1 MKILFIHQNFP
12 GQFKFLAPALV
23 GKGYSV
29 NALCLGENNKQSI
42 SGVNI
47 FNYQINRYTT
57 KDIHPYVSDFE
68 TKVIRGEACY
78 LKALEIKKNGF
89 YPDLIVTHHG
99 WGESMFL
106 HHVWPMAKIGL
117 YCEFFYKISGADVGF
132 DKEFEPNNSYDH
144 NRIQLK
150 NINNYVHFENA
161 DKGISPTFWQAS
173 TFPSFFRKNI
183 TVIHDGI
190 DTNYLTPNK
199 NASLIINKTINISSK
214 DEIITF
220 VNRNLEPYRGY
231 HIFMRSLPKILKE
244 RPNAKILIVGG
255 DGVSYGKNAPDGNTW
270 KNIFYNEIKSNLTT
284 SEKERIFY
292 LGNISYEYYILVLQ
306 ISSVHVYLTYPFVLS
321 WSLLEAMSI
330 GCTIVASNTSPL
342 HEVITDN
349 VNGLLFDFFNFN
361 ELSNLVI
368 KLLEDPF
375 LRKELGTNA
384 REFASE
390 NYDIRLCLKKQIDWI
405 ESFISNK

>member
-1 MKILFIHQNFP
+1 MKILFVHQNFP
-12 GQFKFLAPALV
+12 GQFKFLAPALYE
-23 GKGYSV
+23 KGYSV
-29 NALCLGENNKQSI
+29 NALRLGNNNNHKLNGI
-42 SGVNI
+42 NI
-47 FNYQINRYTT
+47 FEYQINRTTT
-57 KDIHPYVSDFE
+57 KDIHPYLSDFE

-78 LKALEIKKNGF
+78 LKAMELKKNGF
-89 YPDLIVTHHG
+89 CPDLIITHHG

-106 HHVWPMAKIGL
+106 HHAWPKAKIGL

-161 DKGISPTFWQAS
+161 EKGISPTFWQAS
-173 TFPSFFRKNI
+173 TFPSFFQNKI

-190 DTNYLTPNK
+190 DTNYLKPNQ
-199 NASLIINKTINISSK
+199 NATLIINKTIHLSSK

-255 DGVSYGKNAPDGNTW
+255 SGVSYGKSASDGNTW
-270 KNIFYNEIKSNLTT
+270 KNIFYKEIESILTT
-284 SEKERIFY
+284 SEKKRIFY
-292 LGNISYEYYILVLQ
+292 LGNISYENYILILQ

-330 GCTIVASNTSPL
+330 GCTIVASNTQPL

-349 VNGLLFDFFNFN
+349 VNGLLFDFFDFN
-361 ELSNLVI
+361 QLSNLVL
-368 KLLEDPF
+368 KLLKDSCLSNDLGEKA
-375 LRKELGTNA
+375 RK
-384 REFASE
+384 FASK
-390 NYDIRLCLKKQIDWI
+390 NYDIKLCLKKQIDWI
-405 ESFISNK
+405 ESFYK

>member
-1 MKILFIHQNFP
+1 MKILFVHQNFP
-12 GQFKFLAPALV
+12 GQFKFLAPALYE
-23 GKGYSV
+23 KGYSV
-29 NALCLGENNKQSI
+29 NALRLGDNKNQKLN
-42 SGVNI
+42 GVNI
-47 FNYQINRYTT
+47 FEYQINRSTT

-78 LKALEIKKNGF
+78 LKAIEIKKNGF
-89 YPDLIVTHHG
+89 CPDLIITHHG

-106 HHVWPMAKIGL
+106 HHVWPKAKIGL
-117 YCEFFYKISGADVGF
+117 YCEFFYKMSGADVGF
-132 DKEFEPNNSYDH
+132 DKEFEPNDLH
-144 NRIQLK
+144 DRNRIQLK

-190 DTNYLTPNK
+190 DTNYLKPNLH
-199 NASLIINKTINISSK
+199 ASLIINKTINLSSK

-255 DGVSYGKNAPDGNTW
+255 DGVSYGKKAPDGNTW

-284 SEKERIFY
+284 SEAKRIFY
-292 LGNISYEYYILVLQ
+292 LGHIPYQYYISILQ

-330 GCTIVASNTSPL
+330 GCAIVASNTRPL

-349 VNGLLFDFFNFN
+349 VNGLLFDFCDFNQ
-361 ELSNLVI
+361 LSNLVI
-368 KLLEDPF
+368 KLLNNPS
-375 LRKELGTNA
+375 LRNDLGNNA
-384 REFASE
+384 RDFASK
-390 NYDIRLCLKKQIDWI
+390 NYDIKLCLKKQIDWI
-405 ESFISNK
+405 ESF

>member
-12 GQFKFLAPALV
+12 GQFKFLAPALLE
-23 GKGYSV
+23 KGYSV
-29 NALCLGENNKQSI
+29 YALCLGKNKTKTLNN
-42 SGVNI
+42 GVNI
-47 FNYQINRYTT
+47 FYYQINRSTT

-78 LKALEIKKNGF
+78 LKAIEIKKSGF
-89 YPDLIVTHHG
+89 CPDLIITHHG

-106 HHVWPMAKIGL
+106 HHVWPKAKIGL

-132 DKEFEPNNSYDH
+132 DKEFESNDLYDL

-190 DTNYLTPNK
+190 DTSFLKPNQH
-199 NASLIINKTINISSK
+199 ASLIINNTINLSSK

-231 HIFMRSLPKILKE
+231 HVFMRSLPKILKE

-255 DGVSYGKNAPDGNTW
+255 HGVSYGKQAPDGNTW

-284 SEKERIFY
+284 SETKRIFY
-292 LGNISYEYYILVLQ
+292 LGNIPYQYYISILQ

-330 GCTIVASNTSPL
+330 GCAIVASNTRPL

-349 VNGLLFDFFNFN
+349 VNGLFFDFFDFN
-361 ELSNLVI
+361 QLSNLVI
-368 KLLEDPF
+368 TLLKNPS
-375 LRKELGTNA
+375 LRNDLGNNA
-384 REFASE
+384 RDFASK
-390 NYDIRLCLKKQIDWI
+390 NYDIKLCLKKQIDWI
-405 ESFISNK
+405 ESF

>member
-12 GQFKFLAPALV
+12 GQFKFLAPALRE
-23 GKGYSV
+23 KGYSV
-29 NALCLGENNKQSI
+29 NALCLGKSNTQTIDN
-42 SGVNI
+42 GVNI
-47 FNYQINRYTT
+47 FYYQINKSTT

-78 LKALEIKKNGF
+78 LKAIEIKKNGF
-89 YPDLIVTHHG
+89 CPDLIITHHG

-106 HHVWPMAKIGL
+106 HHVWPKAKIGL

-132 DKEFEPNNSYDH
+132 DKEFEPNDLYDR

-161 DKGISPTFWQAS
+161 EKGISPTFWQAS
-173 TFPSFFRKNI
+173 TFPSFFKKNI

-190 DTNYLTPNK
+190 DTRYLKPNQH
-199 NASLIINKTINISSK
+199 ASLIINKTINLSSK

-255 DGVSYGKNAPDGNTW
+255 NGVSYGKKAPDGNTW

-284 SEKERIFY
+284 SETKRIFY
-292 LGNISYEYYILVLQ
+292 LGNIPYQYYISILQ

-330 GCTIVASNTSPL
+330 GCAIVASNTSPL
-342 HEVITDN
+342 QEVITDN
-349 VNGLLFDFFNFN
+349 VNGLLFDFFDFN
-361 ELSNLVI
+361 QLSNLVI
-368 KLLEDPF
+368 KLLKKPS
-375 LRKELGTNA
+375 LRNDLGNNA
-384 REFASE
+384 RDFASK
-390 NYDIRLCLKKQIDWI
+390 NYDIKLCLEKQIDWI
-405 ESFISNK
+405 ESF